1 MDILDHKVI
10 LNPIKLFVKGDIH
23 LDRRRFEAGLLTFGK
38 DFELEEAKDIEFMSK
53 LIEQATPLWPPGSTR
68 AYHPLTYGFLVDQ
81 LVTRLDPKHRT
92 VAQFYREEIW
102 KTGIDFSIGSEG
114 LNRDSIAKICD
125 PSTSQS
131 VMAHAWRPLRS
142 MVELRYF
149 RFLYTF
155 WKHITSGGL
164 AMTAANYP
172 SFLGIMGKDPI
183 PYNDPAIRAL
193 PLVSCMGIGTA
204 AGFAKAVH
212 QVIKIITVM
221 LRNGLRPGDDG
232 MAQFEKISAS
242 IFETILEK

>member
-1 MDILDHKVI
+1 
-10 LNPIKLFVKGDIH
+10 
-23 LDRRRFEAGLLTFGK
+23 
-38 DFELEEAKDIEFMSK
+38 
-53 LIEQATPLWPPGSTR
+53 
-68 AYHPLTYGFLVDQ
+68 
-81 LVTRLDPKHRT
+81 
-92 VAQFYREEIW
+92 
-102 KTGIDFSIGSEG
+102 
-114 LNRDSIAKICD
+114 
-125 PSTSQS
+125 
-131 VMAHAWRPLRS
+131 

-212 QVIKIITVM
+212 QVIKKKLIPEKLWNVINKPIATEHDMVLLKDMSFGHGFFYHPHPVTKEEWIIRIVGNGLQVVEMDRENEIITVM